1 MSFDWM
7 IRAQNLGKQ
16 YRLYKRPIDRLWQ
29 FLRPGSKS
37 HYQDFVALQD
47 VNFEL
52 HRGQVLGIV
61 GVNGAGK
68 STLLQLIAGTLQASS
83 GRVQTKHL
91 PQCRHLGF
99 E

>member
-16 YRLYKRPIDRLWQ
+16 YRLYMRPIDSLWQ

-37 HYQDFVALQD
+37 HYQDFAALQD

-52 HRGQVLGIV
+52 HRDGHDQGFFVLDG
-61 GVNGAGK
+61 
-68 STLLQLIAGTLQASS
+68 SWSS
-83 GRVQTKHL
+83 SKA
-91 PQCRHLGF
+91 
-99 E
+99 